1 MLTVGARPKRPAKRH
16 AAVLTHTICG
26 GKVGIDRQ
34 GRSSGE
40 HIARG
45 VWAVGPGHSGVRC
58 LRVEDDKKL
67 IPVPVWVR
75 KPPFMALGWDTYHVL
90 GGTDG
95 PVSLDGHIA
104 LDGDDLGSE
113 TGARGSVLRH
123 HAA

>member
-45 VWAVGPGHSGVRC
+45 VWAVDPGHSGVRC

-67 IPVPVWVR
+67 IPVQVAGA
-75 KPPFMALGWDTYHVL
+75 KAALH
-90 GGTDG
+90 
-95 PVSLDGHIA
+95 
-104 LDGDDLGSE
+104 
-113 TGARGSVLRH
+113 GARVGYVPRSRGNRWTSQP
-123 HAA
+123 